1 MHSGARGGLFHLC
14 YKLAITAH
22 ELSRSP
28 GRLGSGDVRDVL
40 DTAFKQLG
48 APDKEH
54 GKESTT
60 DWEGRLGQLKA
71 SIAKCHRELDLKL
84 KTRFLLE
91 YRPDG

>member
-1 MHSGARGGLFHLC
+1 MMLSPA
-14 YKLAITAH
+14 
-22 ELSRSP
+22 LSRSP

-60 DWEGRLGQLKA
+60 DWEGRLGHLKA
-71 SIAKCHRELDLKL
+71 SIAKSHRDLDLKL
-84 KTRFLLE
+84 KARYLYVWCGWTQVR
-91 YRPDG
+91 GC